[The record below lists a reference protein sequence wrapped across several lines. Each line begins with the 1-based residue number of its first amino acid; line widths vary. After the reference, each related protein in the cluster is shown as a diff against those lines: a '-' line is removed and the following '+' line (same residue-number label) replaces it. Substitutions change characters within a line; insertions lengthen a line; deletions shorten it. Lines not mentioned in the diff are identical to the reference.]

1 MKALISVY
9 NKDGVLEF
17 ARFLVGAGWQLV
29 STGGT
34 AEYLRKNGLA
44 IQDVSEL
51 TGFPECLDGRIKT
64 LHPAVHAGILAR
76 RGEKSH
82 VQALE
87 NLKIDAIDLVCV
99 NLYPFSEK
107 VRENLS
113 EDDTVEFID
122 IGGPTMLRSA
132 AKNFKDVLV
141 VTDTADYRPL
151 MEAMKAGK
159 IPETL
164 RRHLAGKVFGLTS
177 AFDAAVAHYLLG
189 EDLPE
194 YWNEALRKKFPLRY
208 GENSHQ
214 KSAFYIHTDRQG
226 AFSDMEILG
235 GKELSYNNIRDVDTA
250 WKVAC
255 AYGLPAE
262 HALPFGRKDSAKIL
276 PDVAFTQRASC
287 AAVKHNT
294 PCGIALGKTL
304 EEAYTKTFL
313 CDPISIFGGI
323 VASNMTITAAVAE
336 KIAGLFLEII
346 IAPDFEPA
354 ALDILRQKKD
364 LRIIQ
369 AKRAPQE
376 HFEVTSVDGG
386 LLVQE
391 VNRHLLKKWDVVT
404 TLAPERRFIHDM
416 LFGLR
421 AVNWVKSNAIVIVKD
436 CAAVGIG
443 GGETNRIWAAELALN
458 RAAKT
463 VATAAETAASA
474 ERGGKADAPDTPY
487 GKIFI
492 RDMPSAF
499 SDAEPARVLASDAF
513 FPFPDVVELAAA
525 AGIKAIIQSGG
536 SNNDKLSVE
545 ACNDLGIAMVF
556 TGARYFRH

>member
-9 NKDGVLEF
+9 NKDGVLELV
-17 ARFLVGAGWQLV
+17 RFLSGAGWQLV

-34 AEYLRKNGLA
+34 AAYLRNNGFA
-44 IQDVSEL
+44 VQDVSEI

-76 RGEKSH
+76 RGETSH
-82 VQALE
+82 IEALK
-87 NLKIDAIDLVCV
+87 NLKIDTIDLVCV

-107 VRENLS
+107 VKEKS
-113 EDDTVEFID
+113 DEDETIEFID
-122 IGGPTMLRSA
+122 IGGPAMLRSA
-132 AKNFKDVLV
+132 AKNFKDVIV
-141 VTDTADYRPL
+141 VTDTADYKPL
-151 MEAMKAGK
+151 IDMMKTGAV
-159 IPETL
+159 PETF
-164 RRHLAGKVFGLTS
+164 RKHLAGKVYSLTS
-177 AFDAAVAHYLLG
+177 AFDAAVSHYLLG

-194 YWNEALRKKFPLRY
+194 YWNGTLQKKFPLRY

-226 AFSDMEILG
+226 ACSDMEILG
-235 GKELSYNNIRDVDTA
+235 GKELSYNNIRDVDIA

-255 AYGLPAE
+255 AYGLPSD
-262 HALPFGRKDSAKIL
+262 HALPFGRKDSVKVL
-276 PDVAFTQRASC
+276 PDVAFVQRASC

-294 PCGIALGKTL
+294 PCGIALGGTP

-313 CDPISIFGGI
+313 CDPVSIFGGI
-323 VASNMTITAAVAE
+323 VALNMTLTAAVAE
-336 KIAGLFLEII
+336 KLAALFLEIVV
-346 IAPDFEPA
+346 APDFEPA
-354 ALDILRQKKD
+354 ALDILRSKKD
-364 LRIIQ
+364 LRIIRV
-369 AKRAPQE
+369 KRAPKE
-376 HFEVTSVDGG
+376 HYEVISVDGG

-391 VNRHLLKKWDVVT
+391 VNRHLLEKWDVVT
-404 TLAPERRFIHDM
+404 KLAPEPRFIHDM

-463 VATAAETAASA
+463 VAAAAETASSA
-474 ERGGKADAPDTPY
+474 GRDGQSGAPGIRD
-487 GKIFI
+487 KIFTA
-492 RDMPSAF
+492 DMPPSF

-525 AGIKAIIQSGG
+525 TGIRAIIQSGG
-536 SNNDKLSVE
+536 SNNDKLSIE